1 MLNNTYISILN
12 LLNMSNKLTI
22 DSSKQNYVTL
32 EDNCDSVELSKI
44 KFISDS
50 QNKLNNTN
58 LCNERFMTQ
67 EFNIIINADYNTPV
81 IFPITDFVF
90 ASIIGKCK
98 IKLSVEHN
106 TLSLKPKN
114 IVLDTCQTHNSAKN
128 ILIYTNGI
136 QYHNIVTFKQV
147 YSQIKTYKFI
157 TTPIEHMGEIIWNP
171 RFIVSVVPKNNVIT
185 NISYRVNWDY
195 NIEEKNQPYLTKEF
209 GNCVIC
215 IIPIQYHTGRTSEY
229 INFDSIAELKYAIK
243 TSNILEP
250 VKYFGGLTTNMTKPD
265 IILGE
270 PQNFTCIVCA
280 KSDMHGAHI
289 NMEGNVI
296 LDD

>member
-1 MLNNTYISILN
+1 MLNNTYI
-12 LLNMSNKLTI
+12 LLLKMSNKLII

-32 EDNCDSVELSKI
+32 KDNCDSVKLSKI

-50 QNKLNNTN
+50 QIKLNNTN

-67 EFNIIINADYNTPV
+67 KFNIIINANYNAPV

-90 ASIIGKCK
+90 ASVIGKCK

-114 IVLDTCQTHNSAKN
+114 IVLDTCQTYNNKKS
-128 ILIYTNGI
+128 ILTYTNGL
-136 QYHNIVTFKQV
+136 QYHHIVTLKQV
-147 YSQIKTYKFI
+147 YSQIKTYKF
-157 TTPIEHMGEIIWNP
+157 TTMPIEHMGEIIWNP

-195 NIEEKNQPYLTKEF
+195 DVNEKNQSYPTKEI
-209 GNCVIC
+209 GNYIIC
-215 IIPIQYHTGRTSEY
+215 IIPVQYHTGRTSEY
-229 INFDSIAELKYAIK
+229 VNFNSIAELKYAIK
-243 TSNILEP
+243 TSDILKQ
-250 VKYFGGLTTNMTKPD
+250 VKYCDSATNMTKPD

-270 PQNFTCIVCA
+270 PQNFTCVVCA

-289 NMEGNVI
+289 NMDGNVI